1 MEEEKTNLNI
11 AVTPLEKK
19 RWDILKVEVQN
30 PLKPNKTLRASE
42 LLVFL
47 MNYYEKN
54 EKEKNDIQYNCFL
67 KKKDLP

>member
-54 EKEKNDIQYNCFL
+54 EKEK
-67 KKKDLP
+67 K